1 MSYPIRPQHLIV
13 QTAFLGD
20 LLLGIPLFKTLRH
33 MLPRDKFVLLCR
45 KGLGEFFLKSGLV
58 DEVVEVDKKNKLSWK
73 EAAQNLR
80 AREFGLVISPHLS
93 FRTALF
99 VWGLKAKRKFGYARF
114 FNFFIFN
121 ERVSRPMALPEAL
134 RQLALLVPLNQIWKS
149 RLAEFEDIQAARGG
163 QGKNGDLVAVPEWA
177 DMSIARLIQLKKNF
191 RSTGSLQAAQ
201 LESTRAIVARLGIS
215 TKDKIAFLAPGS
227 VWATKMW
234 TTDGYAGVARDL
246 LNKGYRVLVMGTP
259 EEREI
264 CESVVSQAPGAAS
277 VAGETTLY
285 GSAELL
291 ALADILICNDS
302 GAMHM
307 AAAAGVPTVSIF
319 GPTILEFGYRP
330 WQTQAKVAQIALS
343 CRPCGKHGTQVCPIG
358 THDCMKQ
365 VSSEMVSE
373 MVLQQITCSVGTDS

>member
-1 MSYPIRPQHLIV
+1 MSEPARSQHLIV

-20 LLLGIPLFKTLRH
+20 LLLGIPLLKTLRH
-33 MLPRDKFVLLCR
+33 MRPQDKFVLLCR

-58 DEVVEVDKKNKLSWK
+58 DEVVEVDKKVKNSWRS
-73 EAAQNLR
+73 AALNLR
-80 AREFGLVISPHLS
+80 ARQFDSVISPHLS

-99 VWGLKAKRKFGYARF
+99 VWRLKAKHKVGYARF

-134 RQLALLVPLNQIWKS
+134 RQLALLAPFNKIWKS
-149 RLAEFEDIQAARGG
+149 RLAEFEDSQTSRGG
-163 QGKNGDLVAVPEWA
+163 LGRNGELMAVPEWA
-177 DMSIARLIQLKKNF
+177 DMTVNRLVQIRKNF
-191 RSTGSLQAAQ
+191 RTQGSLQGLQ
-201 LESTRAIVARLGIS
+201 SNQTRRMIEDLKIT

-234 TTDGYAGVARDL
+234 TTEGYAGVARDL
-246 LNKGYRVLVMGTP
+246 LNKGYRVFVTGTVA
-259 EEREI
+259 ESDI
-264 CESVVSQAPGAAS
+264 CDAVVKLAPGIVS
-277 VAGETTLY
+277 LAGATSLY
-285 GSAELL
+285 GSVEWL
-291 ALADILICNDS
+291 ALADLLVCNDS

-330 WQTQAKVAQIALS
+330 WQTHAKVVQTDLP

-358 THDCMKQ
+358 THDCMKK
-365 VSSEMVSE
+365 VSSQMVSA
-373 MVLQQITCSVGTDS
+373 VISDLIACSASTEG